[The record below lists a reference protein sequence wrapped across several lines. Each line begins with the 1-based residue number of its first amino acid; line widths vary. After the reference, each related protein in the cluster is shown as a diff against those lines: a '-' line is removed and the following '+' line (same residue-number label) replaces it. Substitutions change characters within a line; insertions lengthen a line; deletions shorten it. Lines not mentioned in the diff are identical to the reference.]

1 MAAVTSEQLIK
12 ARIPGT
18 GRLIQGG
25 VEEGEVLYGGT
36 MAFWDSDG
44 YLTPTAGGNRFA
56 GIVRKTVD
64 NTAGGD
70 GAIQAELY
78 TEGDFVLPMA
88 SAATTD
94 ITPGLAYATDNYT
107 ITTTGTSNSFVGTI
121 IRVAG
126 TNLVE
131 VRIDIQDR
139 PDEVGGS

>member
-1 MAAVTSEQLIK
+1 MAATAEQLIK

-25 VEEGEVLYGGT
+25 VEAGEVLYGGT
-36 MAFWDSDG
+36 MAFWDADG
-44 YLTPTAGGNRFA
+44 FLIPTAGGARFA
-56 GIVRKTVD
+56 GIVKKTVD
-64 NTAGGD
+64 NSAGGD
-70 GAIQAELY
+70 GDLQAELY

-88 SAATTD
+88 SAATAD
-94 ITPGLAYATDNYT
+94 ITPGLAYASDNYT
-107 ITTTGTSNSFVGTI
+107 VTTTKTSNSFIGTI